1 MKMWNMKKI
10 LIITGIVL
18 LISIAPLQPINAQI
32 PIAEIIKAGI
42 KKVIKAVDLKIQ
54 RLQNKTIWL
63 QNAQKTLENKMSKLK
78 LTEIS
83 DGAKSKRNYTLN
95 ILMFWSKKQNELYAK
110 YFDELW
116 KVKNAISSY
125 QAVRDIIKKQVQL
138 VQEYAKAFNLSK
150 QDKNFTADEL
160 NYMQKVYTGILDESI
175 KNIDQIQLV
184 ISAFATQMTD
194 AKRLEIIHAAGNNIE
209 QNITDLR
216 QFNQQNI
223 TISLQ
228 RSKEKNDIDVV
239 KKLYGLE

>member
-1 MKMWNMKKI
+1 MWSMKKI

-18 LISIAPLQPINAQI
+18 SISIAPVQKTNAQI
-32 PIAEIIKAGI
+32 PILEIIKAAV

-83 DGAKSKRNYTLN
+83 D
-95 ILMFWSKKQNELYAK
+95 WSKKQKELYAK

-150 QDKNFTADEL
+150 QDKNFTVDEL
-160 NYMQKVYTGILDESI
+160 DYMQKVYTGILDESI

-184 ISAFATQMTD
+184 INAFATQMSD
-194 AKRLEIIHAAGNNIE
+194 AKRLEIIHTAGDNID

-228 RSKEKNDIDVV
+228 RSKERNDIDVV

>member
-1 MKMWNMKKI
+1 MWSMKKI

-18 LISIAPLQPINAQI
+18 SISIAPVQQTNAQI
-32 PIAEIIKAGI
+32 PILEIIKAAV

-83 DGAKSKRNYTLN
+83 D
-95 ILMFWSKKQNELYAK
+95 WSKKQKELYAK

-125 QAVRDIIKKQVQL
+125 QAVRDIIKKQAQL

-150 QDKNFTADEL
+150 QDKNFTAGEL
-160 NYMQKVYTGILDESI
+160 DYMQKVYTGILDESI

-184 ISAFATQMTD
+184 LNAFATQMTD
-194 AKRLEIIHAAGNNIE
+194 AKRLEIIHTAGDNIE

>member
-1 MKMWNMKKI
+1 MKMWRMKKI
-10 LIITGIVL
+10 IIIAGIVL
-18 LISIAPLQPINAQI
+18 SITLAPVQQIHAQI
-32 PIAEIIKAGI
+32 PLVEIIKAVVT
-42 KKVIKAVDLKIQ
+42 KVIKAVDLKIQ

-78 LTEIS
+78 LTQIS
-83 DGAKSKRNYTLN
+83 DWA
-95 ILMFWSKKQNELYAK
+95 KKQKELYSK

-138 VQEYAKAFNLSK
+138 VREYSKAFNLSK

-160 NYMQKVYTGILDESI
+160 NYMQKVYSGILDESI

-184 ISAFATQMTD
+184 INAFATQMTD
-194 AKRLEIIHAAGNNIE
+194 AKRLEIIHIAGNNIE
-209 QNITDLR
+209 QNIMDLR

-223 TISLQ
+223 IISLQ

-239 KKLYGLE
+239 KKLYGIE

>member
-1 MKMWNMKKI
+1 MWSMKKI
-10 LIITGIVL
+10 LIIIGIVL
-18 LISIAPLQPINAQI
+18 SISIAPVQHTNAQI
-32 PIAEIIKAGI
+32 PILDIIKAAV
-42 KKVIKAVDLKIQ
+42 KKVIVAADLKIQ

-83 DGAKSKRNYTLN
+83 D
-95 ILMFWSKKQNELYAK
+95 WSKKQKELYAK

-138 VQEYAKAFNLSK
+138 VQEYSKAFNLSK

-160 NYMQKVYTGILDESI
+160 YYMQKVYTGILDESI

-184 ISAFATQMTD
+184 INAFATQMTD

-223 TISLQ
+223 IISLQ

-239 KKLYGLE
+239 KKLYGIE

>member
-1 MKMWNMKKI
+1 MKMWSMKKI
-10 LIITGIVL
+10 LIIIGIFL
-18 LISIAPLQPINAQI
+18 SISIAPVQHTNAQI
-32 PIAEIIKAGI
+32 PIVAIIKAAV

-63 QNAQKTLENKMSKLK
+63 QNAQKILENKISKLK

-83 DGAKSKRNYTLN
+83 D
-95 ILMFWSKKQNELYAK
+95 WSKKQKELYAK

-138 VQEYAKAFNLSK
+138 VHEYSKAFNLSK
-150 QDKNFTADEL
+150 QDKNFTTEEL
-160 NYMQKVYTGILDESI
+160 DYMQKVYTGILDESI
-175 KNIDQIQLV
+175 KTLDQVKLV
-184 ISAFATQMTD
+184 INAFATQMTD
-194 AKRLEIIHAAGNNIE
+194 AKRLDIIHAAANNIE

-223 TISLQ
+223 IISLQ

>member
-1 MKMWNMKKI
+1 MKK
-10 LIITGIVL
+10 LFVITGIILFASLASVQQAQ
-18 LISIAPLQPINAQI
+18 SQI
-32 PIAEIIKAGI
+32 PILDIIKAAV
-42 KKVIKAVDLKIQ
+42 KKVIVAADLKIQ

-63 QNAQKTLENKMSKLK
+63 QNAQKTLENRMSKLK

-83 DGAKSKRNYTLN
+83 D
-95 ILMFWSKKQNELYAK
+95 WSKKQKELYAK

-116 KVKNAISSY
+116 KVKNAIGSY

-138 VQEYAKAFNLSK
+138 VQEYSKAFNLSK

-160 NYMQKVYTGILDESI
+160 DYMQKVYTGILDESI

-184 ISAFATQMTD
+184 INAFATQMTD
-194 AKRLEIIHAAGNNIE
+194 AKRLEIIHTAGNNIE

-223 TISLQ
+223 IISLQ

-239 KKLYGLE
+239 KKLYGIE

>member
-1 MKMWNMKKI
+1 MKKI
-10 LIITGIVL
+10 LIIAGIVL
-18 LISIAPLQPINAQI
+18 SITLTPVQHINAQI
-32 PIAEIIKAGI
+32 PVLEIIKAAVT
-42 KKVIKAVDLKIQ
+42 KVIKAVDLKIQ

-83 DGAKSKRNYTLN
+83 D
-95 ILMFWSKKQNELYAK
+95 WSKKQKELYTK
-110 YFDELW
+110 YFGELW
-116 KVKNAISSY
+116 KVKNVISSY

-138 VQEYAKAFNLSK
+138 VQEYSKAFNLSK

-160 NYMQKVYTGILDESI
+160 NYMQRVYTGILDESI
-175 KNIDQIQLV
+175 KNIDQIKLV
-184 ISAFATQMTD
+184 INAFATQMTD
-194 AKRLEIIHAAGNNIE
+194 AKRLEITHIAGNNIE

-223 TISLQ
+223 IISLQ

-239 KKLYGLE
+239 KKLYGIE

>member
-1 MKMWNMKKI
+1 MWSMKKI
-10 LIITGIVL
+10 LIIIGIVL
-18 LISIAPLQPINAQI
+18 SISIAPVQHTNAQI
-32 PIAEIIKAGI
+32 PILEIIKAAV

-83 DGAKSKRNYTLN
+83 D
-95 ILMFWSKKQNELYAK
+95 WSKKQKELYAK

-138 VQEYAKAFNLSK
+138 VQEYSKAFNLSK

-184 ISAFATQMTD
+184 INAFATQMTD

-223 TISLQ
+223 IISLQ
-228 RSKEKNDIDVV
+228 RSKKKNDIDVV
-239 KKLYGLE
+239 KKLYGIE